1 MKNESYK
8 IGRNSRCLCGSG
20 KKYKRCCMGKD
31 TIKDM
36 VKNKFEKKVSNL
48 THLYEMYMKTEKG
61 RDLDRFSDE
70 FSEEKIGKFTFSF
83 KEEEFTNGKPIR
95 FIKRFENLP
104 YELKEKMK
112 VIFQHK
118 PMMDGSCYYN
128 SLYLSTLI
136 DGVEK
141 VDGWIDGKGNPK
153 KYKKYEDLGNGIFL
167 CGWKTYKL
175 SITERLSNKI
185 FGGGFDKKDRFIY
198 NENTNRRYYKH
209 SWNKYGDIHFDTTLG
224 IDWDL
229 SIDSLDEEGKNRD
242 EIKPYTDFGAMN
254 LLLKGQPQRNL
265 YLSILDAKNLPF
277 RTESLDIILLLGV
290 FNALRQES
298 LKCQSE
304 YTGSD
309 FVNQVIG
316 ECYRVNKQKSHLLIC
331 NNVLE
336 PKQDYIQIIQDKGYE
351 IIETLEGKDAEGH
364 TGSLGRYLL
373 VCER

>member
-167 CGWKTYKL
+167 CGWRVWKL
-175 SITERLSNKI
+175 SLKERLSNKV
-185 FGGGFDKKDRFIY
+185 FEGGFDKKDRFIY
-198 NENTNRRYYKH
+198 DENTNRRYYKH

-224 IDWDL
+224 IDWNL
-229 SIDSLDEEGKNRD
+229 GIKTLDDGGNNRWINYIGLPNTPQPNDDEKKKLLCWCDISSMLDGCKNWVMNRGVLNPMIFEMVGGGVNGGYKSKFKIPFEEERIHQHQVK
-242 EIKPYTDFGAMN
+242 
-254 LLLKGQPQRNL
+254 
-265 YLSILDAKNLPF
+265 YL
-277 RTESLDIILLLGV
+277 EMGII
-290 FNALRQES
+290 
-298 LKCQSE
+298 
-304 YTGSD
+304 T
-309 FVNQVIG
+309 
-316 ECYRVNKQKSHLLIC
+316 
-331 NNVLE
+331 
-336 PKQDYIQIIQDKGYE
+336 
-351 IIETLEGKDAEGH
+351 
-364 TGSLGRYLL
+364 
-373 VCER
+373 